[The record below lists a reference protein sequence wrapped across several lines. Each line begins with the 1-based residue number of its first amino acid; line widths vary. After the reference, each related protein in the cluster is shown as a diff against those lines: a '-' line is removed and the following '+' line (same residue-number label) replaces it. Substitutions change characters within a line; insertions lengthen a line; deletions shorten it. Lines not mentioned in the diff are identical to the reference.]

1 MAASRMLTIRPR
13 LQIER
18 FSLYWKEPLSTE
30 TIVQEDIQML
40 LDCSTLLTTVLK
52 DIAARLG
59 WPSVDDLQR
68 LDGFK
73 DPWERV
79 IFKGRELEIS
89 KTLLEQVPSL
99 SQSAEESEIRITV
112 VRKVLKADGWKIQ
125 LANDFLTDSDSEG
138 EN

>member
-79 IFKGRELEIS
+79 IFKGTSSI
-89 KTLLEQVPSL
+89 
-99 SQSAEESEIRITV
+99 ESIKLQAFCDKIKNMRCSC
-112 VRKVLKADGWKIQ
+112 KVLQARYLTISADNELSG
-125 LANDFLTDSDSEG
+125 NP
-138 EN
+138 